1 MILTDKGSGRA
12 AESSFMRFLRAP
24 AGCLCNHGPINSAND
39 ALPKNSRPGSFR
51 FGPRQDGVHPVSLRF
66 KAHLALFTCCFLWGI
81 TFVVVKDALYDISV
95 FGYLAARF
103 MLGALPMIWV
113 YRRDL
118 RALTAEEAWVGVQIG
133 LFMFGGYAFQTA
145 GIARTT
151 PSKAAFITGM
161 SVVLVPVFLALVW
174 RRKISLWAWSGAA
187 CSFVGLYFL
196 TAPEHGVADLNRGD
210 LLVMVCAILYAF
222 QIILIDRY
230 TGKYSLGAL
239 SCIQV
244 ILAGV
249 FSTLAVPLLNFT
261 GWEPFFVRYTFR
273 MEFGVI
279 VTAIFTTA
287 IAYPLLVW
295 GQRHTTATNTALILT
310 CEPVFAAIT
319 SYIFVH
325 ERLGGRALTGAALIL
340 GGICVAEWK
349 GTAASPAA

>member
-1 MILTDKGSGRA
+1 M
-12 AESSFMRFLRAP
+12 
-24 AGCLCNHGPINSAND
+24 
-39 ALPKNSRPGSFR
+39 
-51 FGPRQDGVHPVSLRF
+51 SLRF
-66 KAHLALFTCCFLWGI
+66 KAHCALFTCSFLWGI

-103 MLGALPMIWV
+103 LLGALPLIWI

-118 RALTAEEAWVGVQIG
+118 REITLDEAGAGLRVG
-133 LFMFGGYAFQTA
+133 LFMFGGYSFQTA
-145 GIARTT
+145 GIALTT

-161 SVVLVPVFLALVW
+161 SVVLVPVFLALFW

-196 TAPEHGVADLNRGD
+196 TAPGHGISDLNRGD
-210 LLVMVCAILYAF
+210 LLVMVCAVLYAL
-222 QIILIDRY
+222 QIIFIDRY

-239 SCIQV
+239 SCLQV

-249 FSTLAVPLLNFT
+249 GSAVAIPIFNAT
-261 GWEPFFVRYTFR
+261 GWETFFVHYTFR

-287 IAYPLLVW
+287 LAYPLLVW

-319 SYIFVH
+319 SFIVLH
-325 ERLGGRALTGAALIL
+325 ERLGGRALGGAALIL

-349 GTAASPAA
+349 GAVPASTA